1 MPDDKVAAVEAHLEF
16 IAHETLALEATVSG
30 GAKGIEVSVA
40 KIEKYVRALMW
51 GPGRLKRSLGPM
63 FYVLLFVNGVFL
75 ALRRRVYAS
84 ADVLLTRC

>member
-1 MPDDKVAAVEAHLEF
+1 
-16 IAHETLALEATVSG
+16 
-30 GAKGIEVSVA
+30 
-40 KIEKYVRALMW
+40 
-51 GPGRLKRSLGPM
+51 M